1 MSCQNVNLFLR
12 RAYVKTIFMAC
23 TIIAQIFLNSLPYMI
38 YLLIEFLDEL
48 VFGVGEIA
56 LPFIRTDL
64 DLTYTQIG
72 LLLSLPGIIAA
83 FIEPFIGI
91 LGDVWKRRVLIITGG
106 VLFTASLF
114 LTSISFSFILLLFS
128 FILFFPSSGAF
139 VSLSQANLMDSDTAR
154 HEQNMARWTF
164 AGSLG
169 VLGGPLLLGLFVYF
183 GLGWRG
189 TYAALASFSTFCLLA
204 ALRFLPPD
212 SLSSPTFPSLH
223 IVFDGFRA
231 ALSALKRVEVW
242 RWLLL
247 LEFADLM
254 GDVLFSYLA
263 LYFVDVART
272 TSSQAGIAVTIWLA
286 MGLISDFLFIPFI
299 DRQKD
304 SLKFMRVTA
313 FMECFAFSV
322 FLLTSGFIPKLIVV
336 IIVNLFNTGWYPIL
350 QGRLYSSLPG
360 QSASIMAIGS
370 VTAPLAKF
378 FPFLIGFLAD
388 QFGLQT
394 AMWILLLGPI
404 ALLIGLPRKKTL
416 SF

>member
-1 MSCQNVNLFLR
+1 MTN
-12 RAYVKTIFMAC
+12 I
-23 TIIAQIFLNSLPYMI
+23 I
-38 YLLIEFLDEL
+38 YLFIEFIDEL

-56 LPFIRTDL
+56 LPFIRDDL
-64 DLTYTQIG
+64 HLTYTQIG
-72 LLLSLPGIIAA
+72 LLLSVPGIVGA

-91 LGDVWKRRVLIITGG
+91 LGDVWRRRLLILTGG
-106 VLFTASLF
+106 FFFTAALT
-114 LTSISFSFILLLFS
+114 LTSISATFYFLLFS
-128 FILFFPSSGAF
+128 FILFFPASGAF
-139 VSLSQANLMDSDTAR
+139 VSLSQANLMDSAPSR

-169 VLGGPLLLGLFVYF
+169 VLCGPLLLGLFVYF

-189 TYAALASFSTFCLLA
+189 TYAALVFFSTLCLLA
-204 ALRFLPPD
+204 AFRYSPLDSSVAPPALSLRVIL
-212 SLSSPTFPSLH
+212 
-223 IVFDGFRA
+223 DGFRA
-231 ALSALKRVEVW
+231 AFAALKRADVW

-263 LYFVDVART
+263 LYFVDVGGA
-272 TSSQAGIAVTIWLA
+272 SEADAGIAVTVWLA
-286 MGLISDFLFIPFI
+286 IGLVSDLLFIPFI

-304 SLKFMRVTA
+304 SLQFVRRTA
-313 FMECFAFSV
+313 LFELFAFAV
-322 FLLTSGFIPKLIVV
+322 FLLTPGFIPKLMIV

-360 QSASIMAIGS
+360 QSASVMAIGS
-370 VTAPLAKF
+370 VTAPVAKF

-394 AMWILLLGPI
+394 AMWILIMGPI
-404 ALLIGLPRKKTL
+404 ALLIGLARPGNASQNSNL
-416 SF
+416 

>member
-1 MSCQNVNLFLR
+1 MNF
-12 RAYVKTIFMAC
+12 
-23 TIIAQIFLNSLPYMI
+23 I
-38 YLLIEFLDEL
+38 YLLIEFVDEL
-48 VFGVGEIA
+48 VFGVGEVA
-56 LPFIRTDL
+56 LPFLRDDL
-64 DLTYTQIG
+64 HLSYTQIG

-91 LGDVWKRRVLIITGG
+91 LGDVWKRRLLILTGG
-106 VLFTASLF
+106 VFFTISLA
-114 LTSISFSFILLLFS
+114 LTSLSVTFTLLLFS

-139 VSLSQANLMDSDTAR
+139 VSLSQANLMDSDAAR

-169 VLGGPLLLGLFVYF
+169 VLTGPLLLGLFVYF

-189 TYAALASFSTFCLLA
+189 AYAALASFSSLCLLA
-204 ALRFLPPD
+204 ALRYLPPD
-212 SLSSPTFPSLH
+212 SRSSPSLPSLGV
-223 IVFDGFRA
+223 VFDGFRA
-231 ALSALKRVEVW
+231 AFAALKRREVW

-263 LYFVDVART
+263 LYFVDVGRAT
-272 TSSQAGIAVTIWLA
+272 ETQAGIAVTVWLA

-304 SLKFMRVTA
+304 SLKFVRLTA
-313 FMECFAFSV
+313 LLEIFAFSI
-322 FLLTSGFIPKLIVV
+322 FLLTPGFIPKLLIVIV
-336 IIVNLFNTGWYPIL
+336 VNLFNTGWYPIL
-350 QGRLYSSLPG
+350 QGQLYSSLPG

-388 QFGLQT
+388 QVGLQT
-394 AMWILLLGPI
+394 AMWILLLGPL
-404 ALLIGLPRKKTL
+404 ALLIGLSRLTNQSQISSL
-416 SF
+416 

>member
-1 MSCQNVNLFLR
+1 MNF
-12 RAYVKTIFMAC
+12 
-23 TIIAQIFLNSLPYMI
+23 I
-38 YLLIEFLDEL
+38 YLLIEFVDEL
-48 VFGVGEIA
+48 VFGVGEVA
-56 LPFIRTDL
+56 LPFIRDDL
-64 DLTYTQIG
+64 HLSYTQIG
-72 LLLSLPGIIAA
+72 LLLSLPGIIGA

-91 LGDVWKRRVLIITGG
+91 LGDVWRRRALIIAGG
-106 VLFTASLF
+106 VLFTISLF
-114 LTSISFSFILLLFS
+114 MTSASSSFILLLSS

-139 VSLSQANLMDSDTAR
+139 VSLSQANLMDSNPSR

-169 VLGGPLLLGLFVYF
+169 VLAGPLLLGLFVYF

-189 TYAALASFSTFCLLA
+189 TYAALASFSTLCLLA
-204 ALRFLPPD
+204 ALRFLPRD
-212 SLSSPTFPSLH
+212 SVSASSFPSMRVVL
-223 IVFDGFRA
+223 DGFRA
-231 ALSALKRVEVW
+231 AFSALKRADVW

-263 LYFVDVART
+263 LYFVDVGRAT
-272 TSSQAGIAVTIWLA
+272 ETQAGIAVTVWLA
-286 MGLISDFLFIPFI
+286 IGLMSDFLFIQLI
-299 DRQKD
+299 DRQRD
-304 SLKFMRVTA
+304 TLRFVRLTA
-313 FMECFAFSV
+313 FLELFAFAV
-322 FLLTSGFIPKLIVV
+322 FLHTPGFIPKLVIVIVV
-336 IIVNLFNTGWYPIL
+336 NVFNTGWYPIL

-394 AMWILLLGPI
+394 AMWILILGPI
-404 ALLIGLPRKKTL
+404 ALLIGLPRISVNLTPET
-416 SF
+416 

>member
-1 MSCQNVNLFLR
+1 MNF
-12 RAYVKTIFMAC
+12 
-23 TIIAQIFLNSLPYMI
+23 I

-48 VFGVGEIA
+48 VFGVGEVA
-56 LPFIRTDL
+56 LPFIRDDL
-64 DLTYTQIG
+64 HLSYTQIG
-72 LLLSLPGIIAA
+72 LLLSLPGVIAA

-91 LGDVWKRRVLIITGG
+91 LGDVWRRRALIILGG
-106 VLFTASLF
+106 ILFTLSLF
-114 LTSISFSFILLLFS
+114 MTSASYSFIFLLLS

-169 VLGGPLLLGLFVYF
+169 VLAGPLLLGLFVYF

-189 TYAALASFSTFCLLA
+189 AYTALASFSALCLLA
-204 ALRFLPPD
+204 ALRYLPPD
-212 SLSSPTFPSLH
+212 AASSLSFPSLH
-223 IVFDGFRA
+223 GVFDGFRA
-231 ALSALKRVEVW
+231 AFFALKRVDVW

-263 LYFVDVART
+263 LYFVDVGRAT
-272 TSSQAGIAVTIWLA
+272 ETQAGIAVTVWLA
-286 MGLISDFLFIPFI
+286 IGLVSDFLFIPFI
-299 DRQKD
+299 DRQQN
-304 SLKFMRVTA
+304 SLKFVRITA
-313 FMECFAFSV
+313 LMEIFAFAI
-322 FLLTSGFIPKLIVV
+322 FLLTPGFIPKLIIV

-370 VTAPLAKF
+370 VTAPVAKF
-378 FPFLIGFLAD
+378 FPFLLGFLAD

-394 AMWILLLGPI
+394 AMWILILGPL
-404 ALLIGLPRKKTL
+404 ALLIGLPRNSGQSPVSNL
-416 SF
+416 

>member
-1 MSCQNVNLFLR
+1 
-12 RAYVKTIFMAC
+12 
-23 TIIAQIFLNSLPYMI
+23 MI
-38 YLLIEFLDEL
+38 YLLIEFVDEL
-48 VFGVGEIA
+48 VFGVGETA
-56 LPFIRTDL
+56 WPLFRNDL
-64 DLTYTQIG
+64 HLTYTQIG

-83 FIEPFIGI
+83 FIEPFIGV
-91 LGDVWKRRVLIITGG
+91 LGDVWRRRVLIMIGG

-114 LTSISFSFILLLFS
+114 MTSLSFSFLFLLLS

-139 VSLSQANLMDSDTAR
+139 VSLSQANLMDSDTTR

-169 VLGGPLLLGLFVYF
+169 VLSGPLLLGLFVYF

-189 TYAALASFSTFCLLA
+189 AYAALASLSTLCLVA
-204 ALRFLPPD
+204 ALRYLPPD
-212 SLSSPTFPSLH
+212 PVYPPSFPSLRV
-223 IVFDGFRA
+223 VFNGFR
-231 ALSALKRVEVW
+231 SAFASLKRADVW

-254 GDVLFSYLA
+254 MDVLFSYLA
-263 LYFVDVART
+263 LYFVDVARAT
-272 TSSQAGIAVTIWLA
+272 EAQAGIAVTVWLA
-286 MGLISDFLFIPFI
+286 MGLITDFLFIPFI
-299 DRQKD
+299 DRQRD
-304 SLKFMRVTA
+304 SIKSLRTTA
-313 FMECFAFSV
+313 LLECLAFAF

-336 IIVNLFNTGWYPIL
+336 IAVNLFNTGWYPIL

-378 FPFLIGFLAD
+378 FPFLLGLLAD

-394 AMWILLLGPI
+394 AMWVLLLGPI
-404 ALLIGLPRKKTL
+404 ALLVGLPRPSSNLITE
-416 SF
+416 S